1 MEDSLSLL
9 TGFKITKFFNKNQT
23 TSKKFIVLN
32 WELNLKIAQLEVDK
46 RQFCHWLELIGMRN
60 EINSE
65 KNLDWAFFGWRRLS
79 QLKLNLYSFIPSQD
93 LEQLKTTTED

>member
-1 MEDSLSLL
+1 MRDSLSLL
-9 TGFKITKFFNKNQT
+9 IGFKITKFFNKNQT
-23 TSKKFIVLN
+23 TSKKFVVLN

-65 KNLDWAFFGWRRLS
+65 KNLDWAFFGWS
-79 QLKLNLYSFIPSQD
+79 KVKPI
-93 LEQLKTTTED
+93 KA